1 MLMNRARFPVSLLFS
16 AALAWSALA
25 NDGDLNLSAGTARE
39 AIVNLPGG
47 QVKLTLVK
55 GWGRTGDPKP
65 DGAVWKAEGAK
76 LPAIATKTGEDW
88 VEISIPQRL
97 ERNDRIRI
105 YRFDLDLSGAA
116 AWADADGA
124 RTFLRRGPQ
133 WQPVSELLARQNPL
147 PVGWAWPVVPGL
159 TGLHEKSV
167 TKYSMG
173 AHDLWTGFSNDYL
186 AGMADPLYTAD
197 VSAIVRIDGSGRML
211 ALVAERAI
219 AIGWERGKITLCTV
233 LRDGRAGEELP
244 LRLRLYCG
252 KGQVG
257 ELAGKWVAEMD
268 RVPLRVV
275 FCGDSVGAEGGGYT
289 SRLAAG
295 LIQEFGEK
303 VRPLNTSRGGA
314 TTREFLDVWQPRV
327 MDYSPNLAIFQ
338 LCYNDVLK
346 IKPEDVAANLKK
358 MIDSLLA
365 NTGGRAVV
373 CTPLSYDQKRVN
385 ETMAKGTDINKVH
398 REQYIPVLQALVADY
413 EADPKTQGKVA
424 FANIWEA
431 MATVRAEKG
440 ADYVLLPDGSHP
452 NAEGHKILADTIWPE
467 LKRLA
472 EAALKEIEEKQ

>member
-1 MLMNRARFPVSLLFS
+1 
-16 AALAWSALA
+16 
-25 NDGDLNLSAGTARE
+25 
-39 AIVNLPGG
+39 
-47 QVKLTLVK
+47 
-55 GWGRTGDPKP
+55 
-65 DGAVWKAEGAK
+65 
-76 LPAIATKTGEDW
+76 
-88 VEISIPQRL
+88 
-97 ERNDRIRI
+97 
-105 YRFDLDLSGAA
+105 
-116 AWADADGA
+116 
-124 RTFLRRGPQ
+124 
-133 WQPVSELLARQNPL
+133 
-147 PVGWAWPVVPGL
+147 
-159 TGLHEKSV
+159 
-167 TKYSMG
+167 
-173 AHDLWTGFSNDYL
+173 
-186 AGMADPLYTAD
+186 
-197 VSAIVRIDGSGRML
+197 
-211 ALVAERAI
+211 
-219 AIGWERGKITLCTV
+219 
-233 LRDGRAGEELP
+233 
-244 LRLRLYCG
+244 
-252 KGQVG
+252 
-257 ELAGKWVAEMD
+257 MD
-268 RVPLRVV
+268 RVPLRAV